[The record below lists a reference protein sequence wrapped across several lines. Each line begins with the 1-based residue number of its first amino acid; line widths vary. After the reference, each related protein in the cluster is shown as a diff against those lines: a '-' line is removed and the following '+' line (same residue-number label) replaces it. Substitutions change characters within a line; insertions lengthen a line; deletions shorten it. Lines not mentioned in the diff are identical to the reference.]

1 MARRQKGVRCV
12 AAPPC
17 PTTVGKAL
25 SSTPFQHDD
34 RAWPASRMRGASNF
48 DAAVRSAALHF
59 VHDKIGTST
68 PRFAAASRS
77 CDPDLA
83 RSSARLCLKRTEGGS
98 DEYSNRTY
106 PNMARG
112 AGQHP
117 SGDRD
122 QRDARGTPARSQA
135 DPQAQAALGR
145 VTETGRRCR
154 PVSSCLTPLDA
165 PALRGSRACSP
176 REIPAHIRSETR

>member
-1 MARRQKGVRCV
+1 MRCV
-12 AAPPC
+12 AVPHC

-48 DAAVRSAALHF
+48 DADVRSAVLHF

-68 PRFAAASRS
+68 PRVAAASRS
-77 CDPDLA
+77 CDPDHA
-83 RSSARLCLKRTEGGS
+83 RSSNRLCLKRTEGGS
-98 DEYSNRTY
+98 DEHSNRTH

-112 AGQHP
+112 AGQYP
-117 SGDRD
+117 RGDRD
-122 QRDARGTPARSQA
+122 TRDARGTPARSQT
-135 DPQAQAALGR
+135 DPQAQAALER

-154 PVSSCLTPLDA
+154 PLSSCLTRLDV
-165 PALRGSRACSP
+165 PALRGSHARSL
-176 REIPAHIRSETR
+176 RETPAHIR

>member
-1 MARRQKGVRCV
+1 MDCAMWR
-12 AAPPC
+12 PPC

-77 CDPDLA
+77 LTPTTPDRQTASVSSEQKEDQMNIQTARTQIWLA
-83 RSSARLCLKRTEGGS
+83 ELASIQAEIAINGIPAAPRPARKRT
-98 DEYSNRTY
+98 RK
-106 PNMARG
+106 
-112 AGQHP
+112 
-117 SGDRD
+117 
-122 QRDARGTPARSQA
+122 
-135 DPQAQAALGR
+135 LK
-145 VTETGRRCR
+145 
-154 PVSSCLTPLDA
+154 PLW
-165 PALRGSRACSP
+165 
-176 REIPAHIRSETR
+176 EE